1 MSNDILDRIR
11 RELDD
16 MRGKVDHLR
25 VKASLGKMELR
36 DAVADLKQTF
46 EPTYQKAR
54 AAATEA
60 AQTGAREGQAVAKSL
75 LAGWEEVRRSYREQ
89 AAKVDDSDQSTS
101 A

>member
-36 DAVADLKQTF
+36 DAVADLKHTF
-46 EPTYQKAR
+46 EPTYEKAR
-54 AAATEA
+54 TAATEA
-60 AQTGAREGQAVAKSL
+60 AQSGARETQAIAKSL
-75 LAGWEEVRRSYREQ
+75 LAGWDEVRRTYKSF
-89 AAKVDDSDQSTS
+89 AKDAGDDDSKS
-101 A
+101 